1 LREAGEPAE
10 PDKVMKAPVPCLAP
24 VACLAICVSVLT
36 VVLAGCSSAKGEGST
51 PPPSAAS
58 TAVPVLVAPV
68 EQKAM
73 PIRITAVGA
82 AEAVATVAVRS
93 QATGELTSVHFADG
107 DEVEKGQLLFTLDR
121 RAFEA
126 AVNQAEATLQ
136 RDIAQ
141 AANARSQQERYRDL
155 SARGIATREQV
166 DQMSSAAAALDA
178 TVAADRAA
186 LESARVQLSYSRIT
200 APLSG
205 RTGKLMVHVGNLVR
219 ATDAP
224 PLVVINQISPIHVSF
239 AIPETDLPE
248 FKRYMTARTLRVEA
262 RAPNDDG
269 PPSVGTVSFVDN
281 SVDQPTGTIMV
292 RGTFKNEDRRLWP
305 GQYANV
311 TVTLGSDANAIVIPS
326 AAVQTGQQGPFVFV
340 MKDDKT
346 VDMRSVK
353 VARSAGSDTIV
364 ASGVTPGETVVRD
377 GHLRL
382 VPGAHVSI
390 RTEGS
395 AEKTP

>member
-1 LREAGEPAE
+1 
-10 PDKVMKAPVPCLAP
+10 
-24 VACLAICVSVLT
+24 
-36 VVLAGCSSAKGEGST
+36 
-51 PPPSAAS
+51 
-58 TAVPVLVAPV
+58 V
-68 EQKAM
+68 EQKPM
-73 PIRITAVGA
+73 PVRITAVGA
-82 AEAVATVAVRS
+82 AEAVATVAVRA
-93 QATGELTSVHFADG
+93 QATGELTSVHFEDG
-107 DEVEKGQLLFTLDR
+107 GEVEKGQLLFTLDP

-126 AVNQAEATLQ
+126 AVHQAEATLQ

-166 DQMSSAAAALDA
+166 DQMSSAATALDA

-186 LESARVQLSYSRIT
+186 LESARVQLSYTRIT

-205 RTGKLMVHVGNLVR
+205 RTGKLMVHVGNLIR
-219 ATDAP
+219 MTDAN

-248 FKRYMTARTLRVEA
+248 FKRYMAARTLRVEA
-262 RAPNDDG
+262 RPPNDEG

-292 RGTFKNEDRRLWP
+292 RGTFQNQDRRLWP

-311 TVTLGSDANAIVIPS
+311 TVTLGSDANAIVIPT

-346 VDMRSVK
+346 VDMRPVK

-377 GHLRL
+377 GQLRL